1 MTHPR
6 VPNVGCHSRILP
18 RTAQDHLCTHAR
30 LCFVSVGLVVKRFTM
45 SFYQRSLRTC
55 IRSNWNVYSRHCIRI
70 NQHWLIERV
79 CCYCMIMRDRMSRG
93 GQGIRYSDLVGR
105 LCVILLTHLT
115 LHHQI
120 MTSSIPWTIIFGVN
134 PSPMKQTCTKLSRT
148 SLPPRFLP
156 QGDLTTGDTLAEGA
170 GGQW

>member
-1 MTHPR
+1 
-6 VPNVGCHSRILP
+6 
-18 RTAQDHLCTHAR
+18 
-30 LCFVSVGLVVKRFTM
+30 M
-45 SFYQRSLRTC
+45 SFYQRAKRSLRTC

-79 CCYCMIMRDRMSRG
+79 CCYCITQDRMSSG
-93 GQGIRYSDLVGR
+93 WQGIRYSDLVGR

-148 SLPPRFLP
+148 SLPPPIFTARGFNNWRHVGRGCWRP
-156 QGDLTTGDTLAEGA
+156 MVINYCKD
-170 GGQW
+170 